1 MNPKVIKAAGVGAK
15 RLLSNKYIRI
25 ILLILVI
32 LFFFRG
38 RIRKMIRQRKE
49 RQFDNNETQDV
60 NQIAQQ
66 YRSASNPS
74 GVSWM
79 IDFDGTDED
88 AIDKLAYQSKKN
100 FSSIA
105 DAYRQKF
112 GETLTDRMRA
122 ELDTDDFQSWHNIIT

>member
-1 MNPKVIKAAGVGAK
+1 MNPKIIKAAGVGAK
-15 RLLSNKYIRI
+15 KLLSNKYMRI

-79 IDFDGTDED
+79 IDFDGTDEE
-88 AIDKLAYQSKKN
+88 AIDKLAYQSKNN
-100 FSSIA
+100 FSAIA
-105 DAYRQKF
+105 NAYRQKF
-112 GETLTDRMRA
+112 DETLTDRMRA

>member
-1 MNPKVIKAAGVGAK
+1 MNPKIAKGVAVGAK
-15 RLLSNKYIRI
+15 KVLSNKYVMIA
-25 ILLILVI
+25 LVILVL

-38 RIRKMIRQRKE
+38 RIRKMIRRRNEKK
-49 RQFDNNETQDV
+49 FDKNETQDV

-79 IDFDGTDED
+79 IDFDGTDEE
-88 AIDKLAYQSKKN
+88 AIDKLAYQSKNN
-100 FSSIA
+100 FNAIA
-105 DAYRQKF
+105 NAYRQKF
-112 GETLTDRMRA
+112 DETLTDRMRA